1 MEKVTESSGLGLPK
15 NIGIADN
22 SPHIKSVS
30 TGQVF
35 DSLNIGIWYK
45 IPVNHVSNELLSVRS
60 EERPTRIIGR
70 KWGEYK
76 ALRQWKWQNG
86 CLGSET
92 DIMRG
97 SVSGIYENCPASKFN
112 VLFSFLIKSGA
123 DLYADISPKLL
134 CAAFGADRYAV
145 KSNLGIGLKVFGSVL
160 HGDSQTIGFS
170 NRTLHGLALVGSG
183 LNGLSQTSSLQS
195 ENNQLEKPYS
205 PENGRDNNQI
215 TSEVYEFP
223 IVRRF
228 IFAVFGLLGGFF
240 LSLWGWYLFD
250 KDRRLLGASLVGLG
264 WLLGALGLTLLI
276 LTDYPSTWRWIL

>member
-1 MEKVTESSGLGLPK
+1 MKLTR
-15 NIGIADN
+15 
-22 SPHIKSVS
+22 
-30 TGQVF
+30 
-35 DSLNIGIWYK
+35 
-45 IPVNHVSNELLSVRS
+45 SNLRAAAAGAVALL
-60 EERPTRIIGR
+60 
-70 KWGEYK
+70 
-76 ALRQWKWQNG
+76 
-86 CLGSET
+86 
-92 DIMRG
+92 
-97 SVSGIYENCPASKFN
+97 VSGVAS
-112 VLFSFLIKSGA
+112 VASASE
-123 DLYADISPKLL
+123 ADIKLPSL
-134 CAAFGADRYAV
+134 DV
-145 KSNLGIGLKVFGSVL
+145 V
-160 HGDSQTIGFS
+160 
-170 NRTLHGLALVGSG
+170 VGSG